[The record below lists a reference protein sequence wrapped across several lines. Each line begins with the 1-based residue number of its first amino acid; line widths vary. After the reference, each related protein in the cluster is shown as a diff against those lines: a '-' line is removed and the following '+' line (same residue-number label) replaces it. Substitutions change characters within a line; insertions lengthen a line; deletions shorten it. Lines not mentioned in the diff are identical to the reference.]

1 MAIWKFLGNSL
12 ITRLKDKNY
21 ANDEE
26 IRETLQK
33 KSKLGRGLWI
43 DLSGMI
49 CPFEILENLLE
60 SIEKGIINSLEKVNS
75 SIKLIHHNY
84 YRYQW
89 TWTFNK
95 LEKFYGKKIKDF
107 TAEDIII
114 IVEKWK
120 ESVLGIDRML
130 YEDAKKDFYFTSMIN
145 FDMVGQNH
153 DRETDLYVREDFEEN
168 PAVSAI
174 NAHMQKKEALG
185 NELINRMNNTIINK
199 SRLKTVINDT
209 LR

>member
-1 MAIWKFLGNSL
+1 
-12 ITRLKDKNY
+12 
-21 ANDEE
+21 
-26 IRETLQK
+26 
-33 KSKLGRGLWI
+33 
-43 DLSGMI
+43 
-49 CPFEILENLLE
+49 
-60 SIEKGIINSLEKVNS
+60 
-75 SIKLIHHNY
+75 
-84 YRYQW
+84 
-89 TWTFNK
+89 
-95 LEKFYGKKIKDF
+95 
-107 TAEDIII
+107 
-114 IVEKWK
+114 
-120 ESVLGIDRML
+120 ML